1 MKKIIFVLVLLGVS
15 GALMAEAEY
24 DRSQKISQT
33 EFVKEFNDLFS
44 VYPYVTVKKSNGFE
58 LIDTGKVEYGL
69 YKGIFDDYYLYIYG
83 KQSTVEIKFTE
94 TASSSVFN
102 AQSAEGRS
110 RFKREFTQIL
120 SSEIQRNRWDL
131 NVNNV
136 LPAVLR

>member
-24 DRSQKISQT
+24 DGSYKVSQA

-44 VYPYVTVKKSNGFE
+44 VYPYVSVIKTNGFE
-58 LIDTGKVEYGL
+58 LIDTGMVEYGL
-69 YKGIFDDYYLYIYG
+69 YTGIFDDRYLYIYG

-102 AQSAEGRS
+102 ARSEEGRS
-110 RFKREFTQIL
+110 RFKREYIKVL
-120 SSEIQRNRWDL
+120 SSEIQKNRWNI

-136 LPAVLR
+136 MPHILR